1 MSNDLLQTL
10 EAKVDL
16 LIQLCGHLADENS
29 ELKQHKSEWLVER
42 ARLTEKNELARNRVE
57 AMISRL
63 KKLENNE

>member
-16 LIQLCGHLADENS
+16 LIQRCEHLTNENS
-29 ELKQHKSEWLVER
+29 KLKQHKSDWLLER
-42 ARLTEKNELARNRVE
+42 TRLTEKNELARNRVE

>member
-42 ARLTEKNELARNRVE
+42 ARLTEK
-57 AMISRL
+57 
-63 KKLENNE
+63 K

>member
-16 LIQLCGHLADENS
+16 LIQLSERLADENS
-29 ELKQHKSEWLVER
+29 ELKLHKSEWVVER
-42 ARLTEKNELARNRVE
+42 ARLTEKNELARHRVE